1 MNFDEGVKTMK
12 KNLPVL
18 FVIFGGSGDLAHRKL
33 YPALFNLFRKGA
45 LQENFAVVG
54 TARRPWSD
62 DYFQETVRQAI
73 IENVQNVDDK
83 VVADFSHHFFYQSHD
98 VTDESHYIELNDK
111 IEQLEAKFNT
121 QGNRTFYLAMSPQFF
136 GTISQH
142 LKAQNLVTDSGY
154 NRLVVEKPFG
164 HDLESAKVLNQ
175 QIGNSFAEQDV
186 YRIDHY
192 LGKQMVQNI
201 MYLRLTNP
209 LFESIWNSDHIK
221 NVQITLAESLGV
233 ENRGGYYE
241 TAGALRDMVQ
251 NHIFQ
256 IASQV
261 AMKKPASLTSTDIH
275 QAKQDVL
282 NSIQMYDSDQVNRYF
297 VRGQYQGDGS
307 EKSYLEEE
315 QVSPNSKVETFVAGK
330 LMFDQ
335 GPLQNVPFYVRT
347 GKKLSQKTTRVD
359 LVLKSSHE
367 LFEQNQ
373 DNIISIE
380 IDPEN
385 KLTVTLN
392 GKQLSQTDLSNLQMK
407 FAYSK
412 DEVAQIPDAY
422 EKLFY
427 DFLIGDRTNFVHWHE
442 VKTTWEFID
451 QIEKTWQEDAQKP
464 FAYQSGSMGP
474 KEVSRIFKGT
484 TDSWV
489 FEG

>member
-1 MNFDEGVKTMK
+1 MK

-45 LQENFAVVG
+45 LQDNFAVVG

-62 DYFQETVRQAI
+62 DYFQETVQQAI
-73 IENVQNVDDK
+73 IENVKDVEDK
-83 VVADFSHHFFYQSHD
+83 LVTEFSQHFFYQSHD
-98 VTDESHYIELNDK
+98 VTDESHYIELNNK
-111 IEQLEAKFNT
+111 ISQLETQFNT

-142 LKAQNLVTDSGY
+142 LRAQKLVTDTGY

-175 QIGNSFAEQDV
+175 QIGDSFDEKDV

-192 LGKQMVQNI
+192 LGKQMIQNI

-209 LFESIWNSDHIK
+209 LFDSVWDSNHIK

-261 AMKKPASLTSTDIH
+261 AMKKPKSLTSADIH

-282 NSIQMYDSDQVNRYF
+282 NSIQMYDSDEVNRFF
-297 VRGQYQGDGS
+297 VRGQYDGNHS
-307 EKSYLEEE
+307 ENSYRKEE
-315 QVSPNSKVETFVAGK
+315 QVSPDSTVETFVSGK
-330 LMFDQ
+330 LLFKE
-335 GPLQNVPFYVRT
+335 GPLKNVPFYIRT
-347 GKKLSQKTTRVD
+347 GKKLAQKTTRVD
-359 LVLKSSHE
+359 LVLKSSHD
-367 LFEQNQ
+367 LFEENQ
-373 DNIISIE
+373 DNVISIE

-392 GKQLSQTDLSNLQMK
+392 GKQLSQTDLSSLQMK
-407 FAYSK
+407 FAYTQ

-442 VKTTWEFID
+442 VKTTWDFID
-451 QIEKTWQEDAQKP
+451 RIEKTWQEDSRQP
-464 FAYQSGSMGP
+464 FAYQNGSMGP
-474 KEVSRIFKGT
+474 KEVSQIFEGTKDSWIFKG
-484 TDSWV
+484 
-489 FEG
+489 

>member
-1 MNFDEGVKTMK
+1 MK

-62 DYFQETVRQAI
+62 DYFQETVQQAI
-73 IENVQNVDDK
+73 VENVNAVDRDL
-83 VVADFSHHFFYQSHD
+83 VDQFSRHFFYQSHD
-98 VTDESHYIELNDK
+98 VTDENHYIELNNK
-111 IEQLEAKFNT
+111 IEQLESQFKT

-142 LKAQNLVTDSGY
+142 LKAQNLVTDTGY

-175 QIGNSFAEQDV
+175 QIGDSFAEKDV

-192 LGKQMVQNI
+192 LGKQMIQNI

-209 LFESIWNSDHIK
+209 LFDSIWDSEHIQ
-221 NVQITLAESLGV
+221 NVQVTLAESLGV

-261 AMKKPASLTSTDIH
+261 AMKKPVSLTSTDIH
-275 QAKQDVL
+275 QAKQEVL
-282 NSIQMYDSDQVNRYF
+282 NSIQMYDADDVNRFF
-297 VRGQYQGDGS
+297 VRGQYAGNDS
-307 EKSYLEEE
+307 ENSYREEE
-315 QVSPNSKVETFVAGK
+315 QVSPESTVETFVAGK
-330 LMFDQ
+330 LLFKA
-335 GPLQNVPFYVRT
+335 GPLQNVPFYIRT
-347 GKKLSQKTTRVD
+347 GKKLAQKTTRVD
-359 LVLKSSHE
+359 LVLKSSHD

-373 DNIISIE
+373 DNVISIE

-392 GKQLSQTDLSNLQMK
+392 GKQLSQTDLSSLQMK
-407 FAYSK
+407 FAYTK

-442 VKTTWEFID
+442 VKTTWDFID
-451 QIEKTWQEDAQKP
+451 RIEKTWQEDAQPP
-464 FAYQSGSMGP
+464 FAYQNGSMGP
-474 KEVSRIFKGT
+474 NEVSRIFEGT

-489 FEG
+489 FKG